1 MDKTEQNV
9 SHVYTP
15 AFDVSGTPGLTVL
28 DIYLP
33 AASGRY
39 TF

>member
-9 SHVYTP
+9 FPVHTP

-28 DIYLP
+28 YIYLP
-33 AASGRY
+33 AASGGY